1 MTDPFEDLLEP
12 VVPVDPD
19 PRFAASLRVL
29 LEAAFVRPTTPA
41 GGSMPAT
48 AVQGD
53 VVYASLW
60 SPDSARAAA
69 FYGSVLGWRFSA
81 DRRRIE
87 GLGQHLGLW
96 SDARRTTFLSHAVA
110 DMDDAIARVRAAGG
124 VAGDAVEEPY
134 GLSAE
139 CVDNQGLPFAMHL
152 SSPGPRPS
160 GFAQGE
166 IVYLTMNVRD
176 SETARAF
183 YGSVFGWSF
192 TPGSIADGWQVQGPS
207 TMFGLHGG
215 HAEAAVLPMYAVD
228 DVTAAVS
235 RVRAAGGTAT
245 DPVQMPYG
253 ITSDCVDD
261 QGVRFYLGQL

>member
-19 PRFAASLRVL
+19 PRFAASLRAL
-29 LEAAFVRPTTPA
+29 LEAAFVRPMS

-53 VVYASLW
+53 VVYASVW
-60 SPDSARAAA
+60 SPDAARAAA
-69 FYGSVLGWRFSA
+69 FYRSVLGWRVSA
-81 DRRRIE
+81 DGRRVE

-96 SDARRTTFLSHAVA
+96 SDARRTTYLSHSVS
-110 DMDDAIARVRAAGG
+110 DIDAAIDRVRSAGG
-124 VAGDAVEEPY
+124 TAGDAVEQPY

-139 CVDNQGLPFAMHL
+139 CVDNQGLPFSLHL
-152 SSPGPRPS
+152 SSPASPPS
-160 GFAQGE
+160 TFAQGE
-166 IVYLTMNVRD
+166 IVYFTMRVRD
-176 SETARAF
+176 SLSAREF

-192 TPGSIADGWQVQGPS
+192 TPGSVSDGWQVQGPALG
-207 TMFGLHGG
+207 FGLHGG
-215 HAEAAVLPMYAVD
+215 HPEASVLPMYSVT
-228 DVTAAVS
+228 DVAAAVA

-253 ITSDCVDD
+253 ITSDCADD
-261 QGVRFYLGQL
+261 QGVQFYLGQL

>member
-29 LEAAFVRPTTPA
+29 LEAALVRPMS
-41 GGSMPAT
+41 GGAMPAT

-53 VVYASLW
+53 VVYASVW
-60 SPDSARAAA
+60 SPDAARAAA
-69 FYGSVLGWRFSA
+69 FYRSVLGWRISA
-81 DRRRIE
+81 DGRRVE

-96 SDARRTTFLSHAVA
+96 SDARRTTYLSHSVS
-110 DMDDAIARVRAAGG
+110 DIDAAISRVRAAGG
-124 VAGDAVEEPY
+124 TAGDAVEQPY

-139 CVDNQGLPFAMHL
+139 CVDNQGLPFSLHL
-152 SSPGPRPS
+152 SSPASPPS
-160 GFAQGE
+160 AFAQGE
-166 IVYLTMNVRD
+166 IVYLTMHVRD
-176 SETARAF
+176 SSTARAF
-183 YGSVFGWSF
+183 YGSVFGWTF
-192 TPGSIADGWQVQGPS
+192 TPGSVSDGWQVQGPG

-215 HAEAAVLPMYAVD
+215 HSEARVLPMYAVSD
-228 DVTAAVS
+228 ISSAVA

-261 QGVRFYLGQL
+261 QGVQFYLGQL

>member
-29 LEAAFVRPTTPA
+29 LEAAFVRPMS
-41 GGSMPAT
+41 GGPMPTT

-60 SPDSARAAA
+60 SPDAARAAD
-69 FYGSVLGWRFSA
+69 FYRSVLGWRISA
-81 DRRRIE
+81 DGRRVE
-87 GLGQHLGLW
+87 GLSQHLGLW
-96 SDARRTTFLSHAVA
+96 SDPRRTTFLSHAVSDISA
-110 DMDDAIARVRAAGG
+110 AIARVRAAGG
-124 VAGDAVEEPY
+124 TAGEAVEEPY

-139 CVDNQGLPFAMHL
+139 CVDNQGMAFALHH
-152 SSPGPRPS
+152 SSPGPAPS

-166 IVYLTMNVRD
+166 IVYLTMHVRD
-176 SETARAF
+176 SSTAREF
-183 YGSVFGWSF
+183 YGSVFGWTF
-192 TPGSIADGWQVQGPS
+192 TPGSVPDGWQVQGPT

-215 HAEAAVLPMYAVD
+215 HSEARVLPMYAVPD
-228 DVTAAVS
+228 IASAVS

-245 DPVQMPYG
+245 DPVPMPYG

-261 QGVRFYLGQL
+261 QGVQFYLGQL